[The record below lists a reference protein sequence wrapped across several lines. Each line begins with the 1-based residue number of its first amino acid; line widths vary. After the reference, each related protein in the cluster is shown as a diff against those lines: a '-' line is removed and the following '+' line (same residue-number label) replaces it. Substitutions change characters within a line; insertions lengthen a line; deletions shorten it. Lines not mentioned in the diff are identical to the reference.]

1 MPFQL
6 FDVLL
11 GGVMLVSA
19 LLALMRGFTREVL
32 SLIAWGLAALAAA
45 GAFYSADM
53 REFALQ
59 YVQPEALAIAVS
71 SGVVF
76 LVVLIVVSLITVKIA
91 DMILDSS
98 AGPFDRTLGF
108 FYGLGRGFLLI
119 VVAYMFYAWLIPAN
133 KREDWIRTAGS
144 LPPIEATCDFVVS
157 LLPAKFTSSMEGTRG
172 CKFGVGADAVQTQSG
187 DQAGES
193 GYKKSTTMPLD
204 NLIES
209 SQQNKAT
216 QQGPPQQTPQFG
228 NQNNTGTQ
236 N

>member
-108 FYGLGRGFLLI
+108 FYGLGRGFLLV

-133 KREDWIRTAGS
+133 KREDWVRNARS
-144 LPPIEATCDFVVS
+144 LPVIVETRDFVLS
-157 LLPAKFTSSMEGTRG
+157 LLPAKFAGTLQETAIGRP
-172 CKFGVGADAVQTQSG
+172 GAEQKPAGDQSG
-187 DQAGES
+187 EL
-193 GYKKSTTMPLD
+193 GYKKSSTQPLD
-204 NLIES
+204 QLIES
-209 SQQNKAT
+209 TQQNRAM
-216 QQGPPQQTPQFG
+216 PPSVPRQVPQFG
-228 NQNNTGTQ
+228 NQNNTSPQ

>member
-6 FDVLL
+6 FDVIL

-53 REFALQ
+53 HKFALQ
-59 YVQPEALAIAVS
+59 YIQPEALAVTVS
-71 SGVVF
+71 CGVVF

-98 AGPFDRTLGF
+98 AGGFDRTLGF
-108 FYGLGRGFLLI
+108 LYGLGRGFLLV
-119 VVAYMFYAWLIPAN
+119 VVAYMFYAWLIPPQ
-133 KREDWIRTAGS
+133 KREDWIRNARS
-144 LPPIEATCDFVVS
+144 LPAIEVTKTFVVS
-157 LLPAKFTSSMEGTRG
+157 LLPAKFAGTLEELA
-172 CKFGVGADAVQTQSG
+172 VGNAVPDQSQSDDQNVDPSYRKSGQQT
-187 DQAGES
+187 
-193 GYKKSTTMPLD
+193 LD

-209 SQQNKAT
+209 TQQNKAS
-216 QQGPPQQTPQFG
+216 QQPVPQQVPD
-228 NQNNTGTQ
+228 TGTQ
-236 N
+236 DNTNQQN